1 MPGWIST
8 FWDQTFRTYAIF
20 IPKWCQGRTWST
32 AGFFAFP
39 WSGSWIITAKCKSL
53 LCFHPHRTPGEI
65 LGCNGT
71 NIFYLLQVIPDS
83 VSTIS
88 QYINFMRDSFRRE
101 GFNGNGLTVL
111 STCDCIHFVVCSVKI
126 YPQFSSFAAQTV
138 GNIDPGTAG
147 SAHVGGTQS
156 QESQPGST
164 SAHHV
169 LPTAAL
175 LAETMHST
183 RQLLVDLAGELLSV
197 SCIFQSLLG
206 FK

>member
-1 MPGWIST
+1 M
-8 FWDQTFRTYAIF
+8 
-20 IPKWCQGRTWST
+20 
-32 AGFFAFP
+32 
-39 WSGSWIITAKCKSL
+39 L
-53 LCFHPHRTPGEI
+53 
-65 LGCNGT
+65 
-71 NIFYLLQVIPDS
+71 YLLQVIPDS

-88 QYINFMRDSFRRE
+88 QYINLMRDSFRRE

-111 STCDCIHFVVCSVKI
+111 SICDSIHFVVCSVKI

-147 SAHVGGTQS
+147 SAHASGTQS
-156 QESQPGST
+156 QGSQPGST

-175 LAETMHST
+175 LAETMHPT